1 MSKYNQIEKWDFCHQ
16 LMFKY
21 MHVFKYKIITISSNW
36 AFLIRYIKETPT
48 MKLLML
54 QFNYKPF
61 CMPVHLHYYFC
72 CQSWSVACCLMQFTM
87 LYFLYKKNFHSF
99 CLSAIYG
106 KAWTHKR
113 WYITVIK
120 VEEKNMRATLHSVKT
135 SMEPHTER
143 EEHIPAEDQQQEQ

>member
-1 MSKYNQIEKWDFCHQ
+1 
-16 LMFKY
+16 
-21 MHVFKYKIITISSNW
+21 MHVFKYKVITLSSNR

-61 CMPVHLHYYFC
+61 YMPAHLHYYFC
-72 CQSWSVACCLMQFTM
+72 CQSWSVACCLTQFTV
-87 LYFLYKKNFHSF
+87 LFFCTNYFRSF

-106 KAWTHKR
+106 KARTHKR

-120 VEEKNMRATLHSVKT
+120 VEEKNTRATLRSVRT

-143 EEHIPAEDQQQEQ
+143 GEHIPAGDQQQEQ